1 MTYDGGAIDPYDH
14 YPKIEVS
21 HFTSTGYLHTVRKID
36 STIVPPVMASSS
48 DASKRV
54 AYNIARYL
62 SSQVSS
68 GVLNEEEKEGI
79 ESKCVYCQL
88 LIE

>member
-1 MTYDGGAIDPYDH
+1 MIITQKLKFLTLPPPA
-14 YPKIEVS
+14 
-21 HFTSTGYLHTVRKID
+21 TSTQLRKID
-36 STIVPPVMASSS
+36 STTVPPVMASSS

-68 GVLNEEEKEGI
+68 GVLSEEEKEGI